1 MNRYPIVWITGA
13 CGFTGR
19 HLIDFIRS
27 SQHQIYILAID
38 RFSECSSDVDEYVQL
53 DISNA
58 PAVLDLA
65 KRIPP
70 KKIFHLAVVLPP
82 SDEST
87 MWQVNVGGVYTIIN
101 GLNQAKC
108 KGTRLLSI
116 GSAAEYLPNSSGFY
130 TEESQVGGN
139 SSYGITKAAQ
149 SMLALKAGEKAGVDV
164 IIARTFN
171 LIGPGLSRNLVAG
184 KICSELIT
192 GNINLTLGNIEA
204 KRDFVDICDAIKAN
218 WYLMESASSN
228 SIYNISSGIAVSIK
242 EVVSIASKALNLEA
256 IIKIDKNLIRKYDFD
271 CSYGDPQK
279 IYQEVEWR
287 SEIPIEI
294 SIRDMIDELRN
305 SQFKQ

>member
-27 SQHQIYILAID
+27 SQHKVYILAID
-38 RFSECSSDVDEYVQL
+38 RFAECSSDVDLYVQL
-53 DISNA
+53 DITNA
-58 PAVLDLA
+58 SAVLDLA
-65 KRIPP
+65 MQFPP
-70 KKIFHLAVVLPP
+70 QKIFHLAGVLPP

-101 GLNQAKC
+101 GLYQAKC

-116 GSAAEYLPNSSGFY
+116 GSAAEYLPNPSGFY
-130 TEESQVGGN
+130 TEESKVGGN

-149 SMLALKAGEKAGVDV
+149 SMLALIAGERGGVDV

-204 KRDFVDICDAIKAN
+204 KRDFVDIRDAVKAY
-218 WYLMESASSN
+218 WSLMNSATPN
-228 SIYNISSGIAVSIK
+228 SVYNICSGIAVSIK
-242 EVVSIASKALNLEA
+242 EVVSIASKVLNLEA
-256 IIKIDKNLIRKYDFD
+256 VIEIDKNLIRKYDFD

-279 IYQEVEWR
+279 IYQEIAWR
-287 SEIPIEI
+287 PEIPIEI
-294 SIRDMIDELRN
+294 SIRDMINELRN
-305 SQFKQ
+305 AQVKQ